1 MILAVDIGNTDT
13 VIGIL
18 DNQNRLLHTFQ
29 IGTATQKTSWEYA
42 AEIKQIVELAHVNIH
57 HFDGAIICSVVPEL
71 NFIFREAIRILTG
84 IKALILGAGVRTG
97 LNIRLDDPGSIAGD
111 MVATAVAAREEYPL
125 PAFIVCMGT
134 ATFITVVD
142 AGGEYLGGSIMPG
155 AAISLKALK
164 NETSLLPAIDFAAP
178 RKVIGTNTVDA
189 MRSGLVYGNAG
200 AIDGILDRYTEE
212 IGEPGSII
220 ATGGLSGFLAPYCR
234 HRITVDEHLLLK
246 GLGIIWQRNQKG
258 ARAKGKNTGH
268 NSSDNPERRP

>member
-29 IGTATQKTSWEYA
+29 IGTAIEKTSWEYA
-42 AEIKQIVELAHVNIH
+42 ASIKQIVELADVNIH

-71 NFIFREAIRILTG
+71 NIVIREAIRILTG
-84 IKALILGAGVRTG
+84 TKALILGAGVRTG

-134 ATFITVVD
+134 ATFITVV
-142 AGGEYLGGSIMPG
+142 GQNGEYLGGSIMPG

-200 AIDGILDRYTEE
+200 AIDGILDRFTQE

-220 ATGGLSGFLAPYCR
+220 ATGGLSAFLAPYCR
-234 HRITVDEHLLLK
+234 HKITVDEHLLLR
-246 GLGIIWQRNQKG
+246 GLGIIWQRNQK
-258 ARAKGKNTGH
+258 TTH
-268 NSSDNPERRP
+268 RRQDKKTPV